1 MYPSKD
7 RLKIT
12 DLVILL
18 KSTSGYF
25 FKYKEN
31 ALLSLLKTSTIRMTQ
46 FATLEQFEDI
56 IWSWGRLGKGD
67 SELWQCLEK
76 EINKHINQLNK
87 RQLSFIYYSVCSTDK
102 STLQLLTRLE

>member
-1 MYPSKD
+1 MSFGELVKTSHYLLTQDLGSNKFQTKLEEALYNTYPSKD

-46 FATLEQFEDI
+46 FASL
-56 IWSWGRLGKGD
+56 
-67 SELWQCLEK
+67 
-76 EINKHINQLNK
+76 
-87 RQLSFIYYSVCSTDK
+87 
-102 STLQLLTRLE
+102 